1 MGVRD
6 GEGDIDMK
14 DEEIV
19 MNAEE
24 FFGHADYDS
33 SPKTTGLVGRKK
45 EKDDALFEQV
55 KSRMINRIKE
65 VM

>member
-1 MGVRD
+1 
-6 GEGDIDMK
+6 MK

-19 MNAEE
+19 MSAEE
-24 FFGHADYDS
+24 FLGHTDYNS
-33 SPKTTGLVGRKK
+33 SPKTTGLVGRKM

>member
-1 MGVRD
+1 
-6 GEGDIDMK
+6 MK
-14 DEEIV
+14 DEEIA
-19 MNAEE
+19 MSAEE

-33 SPKTTGLVGRKK
+33 SSKTAGLVGRKT

-65 VM
+65 VV

>member
-1 MGVRD
+1 MGVRVS
-6 GEGDIDMK
+6 ERKMEMK
-14 DEEIV
+14 DEEIA
-19 MNAEE
+19 MSAEE

-33 SPKTTGLVGRKK
+33 SPKTAGLVGRKT

-65 VM
+65 VV

>member
-1 MGVRD
+1 
-6 GEGDIDMK
+6 MK
-14 DEEIV
+14 DEEIA
-19 MNAEE
+19 MSAEE

-33 SPKTTGLVGRKK
+33 SPKTAGLVGRKM

-65 VM
+65 VV

>member
-1 MGVRD
+1 
-6 GEGDIDMK
+6 MK

-33 SPKTTGLVGRKK
+33 SPKTTGLVGRKM